1 MYLLNYY
8 GKINIIL
15 ISHSNNIIFTIKC
28 WKTSDQEFIPVTEK
42 TIYAGNIE
50 HVSTKEKSKFP
61 QEFFPEVSIVLK
73 NIVIRIV
80 LNLLLFVI
88 HF

>member
-15 ISHSNNIIFTIKC
+15 IIYSNNMIFTLKC
-28 WKTSDQEFIPVTEK
+28 WKTLEQKFLPVTEK
-42 TIYAGNIE
+42 NIYSGNIE

-61 QEFFPEVSIVLK
+61 QEFFPEVSIMFK
-73 NIVIRIV
+73 NIVIRII
-80 LNLLLFVI
+80 LNPLLFFI